1 MEKILN
7 LYSQLSKS
15 YNLLYGEEQKKK
27 YELILHLEKPHGII
41 ADLGCGT
48 GMFLD
53 YLIPLCEFIVGLDLC
68 AEMIEVAKNRR
79 GDNVD
84 LVVGDIHLLPF
95 RSSVFNYVYS
105 ISVLG
110 NTIDHKVLRPISD
123 VLKPHGVLVLT
134 LIRGERLDSILYS
147 IIGRL
152 KRLGFGRT
160 TLMDV
165 PEIKD
170 IIIFSKH
177 IKKSTV
183 EK

>member
-1 MEKILN
+1 M
-7 LYSQLSKS
+7 
-15 YNLLYGEEQKKK
+15 
-27 YELILHLEKPHGII
+27 
-41 ADLGCGT
+41 
-48 GMFLD
+48 
-53 YLIPLCEFIVGLDLC
+53 V
-68 AEMIEVAKNRR
+68 EVAKNRR

-110 NTIDHKVLRPISD
+110 DTIDHKALRPISD

-134 LIRGERLDSILYS
+134 LIRGERLDSILNS
-147 IIGRL
+147 IVDRL
-152 KRLGFGRT
+152 KRLGFSRI

-177 IKKSTV
+177 IKKNIV
-183 EK
+183 EI